1 MENNPRRGIRNE
13 KEDAETIQPIM
24 KASSL
29 PVRHLSIW
37 SSLSRIPARKVAD
50 DYAIFLGGLKP

>member
-1 MENNPRRGIRNE
+1 MENNLRWGIRNE

-29 PVRHLSIW
+29 PVRHLTMQRS
-37 SSLSRIPARKVAD
+37 
-50 DYAIFLGGLKP
+50 G

>member
-1 MENNPRRGIRNE
+1 MENNPRSGIRNE

-29 PVRHLSIW
+29 PVRHLTRQGS
-37 SSLSRIPARKVAD
+37 
-50 DYAIFLGGLKP
+50 G